1 MRGGFRWGGCSD
13 DVETASRTARLYLEA
28 QENGHDL
35 KAQVWR
41 HNNEAGRNAIKET
54 MVRMCK
60 CHGISG
66 ACSTQTCWLRINDFK
81 EVGNYLKKAYRRA
94 TKVEGAEN
102 ELQSSGRTIAGVP
115 KWKLI
120 YLQES
125 PEYCRPVNTASVSG
139 SNSTHQQAALMMGVT
154 DGGGTLGR
162 TCSMAKGKEVSSEER
177 NSCRR
182 LCKKCGY
189 AVRRKRRVVK
199 SSCNC
204 KFQFCCEVKCQQCTT
219 EEITYVCV
227 AK

>member
-1 MRGGFRWGGCSD
+1 M
-13 DVETASRTARLYLEA
+13 
-28 QENGHDL
+28 Q
-35 KAQVWR
+35 
-41 HNNEAGRNAIKET
+41 AIKET
-54 MVRMCK
+54 MLRMCK

-94 TKVEGAEN
+94 AKIESAEN
-102 ELQSSGRTIAGVP
+102 ELQSSGKSLSVIQ

-125 PEYCRPVNTASVSG
+125 PDYCHPSG
-139 SNSTHQQAALMMGVT
+139 NGSSNILQAMGIT
-154 DGGGTLGR
+154 GGGGTLGR
-162 TCSMAKGKEVSSEER
+162 TCSMAKGKDVSSEER

-182 LCKKCGY
+182 LCKKCGH
-189 AVRRKRRVVK
+189 AVRRKKRIVK

-227 AK
+227 KSKNAAR